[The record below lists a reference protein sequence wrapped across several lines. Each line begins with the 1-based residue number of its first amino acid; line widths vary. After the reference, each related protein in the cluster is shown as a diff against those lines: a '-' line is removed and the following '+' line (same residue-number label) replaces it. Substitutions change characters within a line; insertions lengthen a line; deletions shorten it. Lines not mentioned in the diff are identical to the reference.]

1 MMVSSSKQSEI
12 KKKKITWQTF
22 MRGSEWES
30 LLRDPSKSAESRKV
44 DSPGLLAAC

>member
-1 MMVSSSKQSEI
+1 
-12 KKKKITWQTF
+12 

-30 LLRDPSKSAESRKV
+30 LYRDPSKSTESRKV